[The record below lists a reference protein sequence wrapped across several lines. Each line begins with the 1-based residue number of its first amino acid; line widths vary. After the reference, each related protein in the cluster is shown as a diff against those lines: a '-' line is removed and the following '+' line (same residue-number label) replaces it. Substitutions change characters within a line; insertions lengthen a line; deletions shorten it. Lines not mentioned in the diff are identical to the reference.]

1 MNAIKLERRIE
12 ALEAQGRRS
21 LQSLSDEELTARI
34 LGLIPQVGGQ
44 RIGDF
49 SVSETELFL
58 DGIQASLNNQP
69 VSAESAV
76 MLERFGLYP

>member
-1 MNAIKLERRIE
+1 MNIAKFERRIE
-12 ALEAQGRRS
+12 ALEVQGRKS

-44 RIGDF
+44 SIGNF
-49 SVSETELFL
+49 SVAETELLL
-58 DGIQASLNNQP
+58 DGVRASLNNQP

-76 MLERFGLYP
+76 VLERFGLHP